1 MKVRN
6 LQELQDI
13 FNIRYGKIKN
23 KILLIEDELKQIDEF
38 FKTEGKNIYRPDIVD
53 FLSNNDIAPNSVF
66 NTHWI
71 YPPTGYFPYFKYYYE
86 GYLYEEIEH
95 QFPERKA
102 TDKFTQNEMASYLE
116 GVKPV
121 RLQAIELAKY
131 TIWLKELKINPSVK
145 VPISKSD
152 LSLKQRIL
160 ALHYLGLDFNKYNQ
174 TALGDVLSLVIDKND
189 SNTRTAINELL
200 SAKNENKIKS
210 NENLLKMLEIFDNK
224 AYTNIKLKINNDL
237 EKFGVPD

>member
-1 MKVRN
+1 MKART
-6 LQELQDI
+6 LQELQEI
-13 FNIRYGKIKN
+13 FNIRYEKIKN
-23 KILLIEDELKQIDEF
+23 KSLLIEDELKQIDEF

-53 FLSNNDIAPNSVF
+53 FLNINDIVPNTVF
-66 NTHWI
+66 KTHWI

-95 QFPERKA
+95 QLSEGKE
-102 TDKFTQNEMASYLE
+102 TNNNTQEEIDSYLE
-116 GVKPV
+116 GLKPV
-121 RLQAIELAKY
+121 RLQAFELAKY
-131 TIWLKELKINPSVK
+131 TIWLKELKIDPSLKASV
-145 VPISKSD
+145 SKSD

-160 ALHYLGLDFNKYNQ
+160 VLHYLGLDFNKYNQ

-210 NENLLKMLEIFDNK
+210 NENLLKMLEVFDSK